1 MMTTPTSI
9 FVTKYYPKFVTL
21 KEMTMEAFS
30 GSTADEVNIYL
41 DLTDM
46 TSKLYSPY
54 VSIQKPLEIAA
65 AILNLCAHFRDYY
78 TRFHSVWP
86 KFFLIFSG
94 MGNTYNC
101 NLVPGY
107 NQAYMDKLQANLP
120 HTNAIAISMD
130 MLKMI
135 CPYLPDIFYREDIYE
150 PTVVIYNTILDQH
163 VDGNNAPNIII
174 TREPLAYQLPAS
186 LPDTA
191 IFKDDKKLETYAT
204 ITQQSVFM
212 HYLYDTGRIAI
223 ANDPNIQAK
232 LARINPELLGTFITL
247 TNLPSRGVKSLM
259 SVNKTINTLLGII
272 DRGIIPNAYVN
283 NIPYLYSSIFNG
295 LSKVS
300 LDMFTLR
307 FRAIDLIA
315 GYQYYINTP
324 FALNSEYKQN
334 LNDPQAIQEIN
345 NTYFKDTPIDL
356 NRL

>member
-1 MMTTPTSI
+1 MQ
-9 FVTKYYPKFVTL
+9 
-21 KEMTMEAFS
+21 AFS
-30 GSTADEVNIYL
+30 GSTAEEVNIYL

-65 AILNLCAHFRDYY
+65 SILNLCAHFRDYY
-78 TRFHSVWP
+78 IRFHNVWS

-94 MGNTYNC
+94 MSNTYNC
-101 NLVPGY
+101 NLIPGY
-107 NQAYMDKLQANLP
+107 NQAYLDKLQANLP

-130 MLKMI
+130 MLKLI
-135 CPYLPDIFYREDIYE
+135 CPYLPDIFYREDVYE
-150 PTVVIYNTILDQH
+150 PSVVIYNTILDQQT
-163 VDGNNAPNIII
+163 DGNSNPNIII
-174 TREPLAYQLPAS
+174 TREPLAYQLPAM
-186 LPDTA
+186 LPNTA
-191 IFKDDKKLETYAT
+191 IFKDDKKSETFST
-204 ITQQSVFM
+204 ITNQTVFV
-212 HYLYDTGRIAI
+212 HYLYDTGRIALS
-223 ANDPNIQAK
+223 NDLEIQAK
-232 LARINPELLGTFITL
+232 LAHISPELLGTFITL

-259 SVNKTINTLLGII
+259 SVNKAINTLLGII

-283 NIPYLYSSIFNG
+283 NISYLYDSIFNG

-300 LDMFTLR
+300 IDMFALR

-324 FALNSEYKQN
+324 FALNTEYKQN
-334 LNDPQAIQEIN
+334 LNDPQAVQEIN